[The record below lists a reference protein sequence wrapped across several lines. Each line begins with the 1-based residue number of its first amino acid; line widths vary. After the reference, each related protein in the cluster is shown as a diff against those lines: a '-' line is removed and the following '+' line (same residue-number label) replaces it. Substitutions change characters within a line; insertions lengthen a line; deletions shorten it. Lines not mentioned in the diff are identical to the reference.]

1 MYLLIFCNFTQ
12 GKLII
17 ILPFRVT
24 IDLQED
30 VALETD
36 FGDLD
41 CGLHIASISGIL
53 ITIPVFIFGEVQI
66 MQERRK
72 YPRKDLLL
80 FANVYDSKSG
90 KIVGTLLN
98 ITLEGAM
105 VLSENR
111 IDANNTMELHIKLPE
126 NFVEKNE
133 LVFVANTRWCGPDI
147 NPEFFDVGYQFA
159 NVSEED
165 GQIIQTIIEKY
176 GFKD

>member
-1 MYLLIFCNFTQ
+1 
-12 GKLII
+12 
-17 ILPFRVT
+17 
-24 IDLQED
+24 
-30 VALETD
+30 
-36 FGDLD
+36 
-41 CGLHIASISGIL
+41 
-53 ITIPVFIFGEVQI
+53 

-80 FANVYDSKSG
+80 FAHVYDQKSE
-90 KIVGTLLN
+90 KIIGTLLN

-105 VLSENR
+105 VLSEDR
-111 IDANNTMELHIKLPE
+111 IAANNTMELHIKLPD

-133 LVFVANTRWCGPDI
+133 LVFTANSRWCGPDI

-165 GQIIQTIIEKY
+165 AKIIQTIIEKY

>member
-1 MYLLIFCNFTQ
+1 
-12 GKLII
+12 
-17 ILPFRVT
+17 
-24 IDLQED
+24 
-30 VALETD
+30 
-36 FGDLD
+36 
-41 CGLHIASISGIL
+41 
-53 ITIPVFIFGEVQI
+53 
-66 MQERRK
+66 MQDRRK

-105 VLSENR
+105 VLSEDK
-111 IDANNTMELHIKLPE
+111 IDTNNTMELHIKLPD
-126 NFVEKNE
+126 NFVQKNE
-133 LVFVANTRWCGPDI
+133 LVFTANTRWCGPDI
-147 NPEFFDVGYQFA
+147 NPEFYDVGYQFA

>member
-1 MYLLIFCNFTQ
+1 
-12 GKLII
+12 
-17 ILPFRVT
+17 
-24 IDLQED
+24 
-30 VALETD
+30 
-36 FGDLD
+36 
-41 CGLHIASISGIL
+41 
-53 ITIPVFIFGEVQI
+53 

-90 KIVGTLLN
+90 HIIGTLLN

-105 VLSENR
+105 ILSENK
-111 IDANNTMELHIKLPE
+111 IDSDKAMELHIKLPE
-126 NFVEKNE
+126 TFVQKHE
-133 LVFVANTRWCGPDI
+133 LIFSANTRWCAPDI

-165 GQIIQTIIEKY
+165 RKIILEIIEKY

>member
-1 MYLLIFCNFTQ
+1 
-12 GKLII
+12 
-17 ILPFRVT
+17 
-24 IDLQED
+24 
-30 VALETD
+30 
-36 FGDLD
+36 
-41 CGLHIASISGIL
+41 
-53 ITIPVFIFGEVQI
+53 
-66 MQERRK
+66 MQDRRK

-80 FANVYDSKSG
+80 FANVYDSRSG

-105 VLSENR
+105 VLSESQ
-111 IDANNTMELHIKLPE
+111 IDKDNTMELHIKLPE
-126 NFVEKNE
+126 NFVQKNE
-133 LVFVANTRWCGPDI
+133 LIFTANTRWCGPDI